1 MFLVKKRISYIAA
14 LIPFAFLIFFMGYAT
29 VFLKQQAHIPL
40 ILAAALAAIVA
51 LLHGY
56 KWKELEDAVVQGMG
70 LTISPLFILLVI
82 GIMIGTWIQG
92 GVVPAMI
99 FYGLKIL
106 SPEFFLVT
114 SLLIC
119 SIVALGTGSS
129 WSTVGTM
136 GVALIAIGNSMGI
149 PLPIVAGSII
159 SGAYFGDKMSPLSD
173 TTNLAPA
180 VAGTDVFTHIKHMVY
195 TTTPA
200 YIITVIIF
208 FFIGLNYAHGTI
220 ESGNIKTVLHILE
233 IKYYISPLLLLAP
246 VIVII
251 LVVMKVPPIPSIF
264 IGAVV
269 GSIFSMALQG
279 NNFMQVMT
287 AAFSGEVSHTGNAMV
302 DSLLTRGGISSM
314 FNVVILVWCAIAFSS
329 IVERTGMLSAVMLPI
344 IRSIKGQGTLILSTL
359 LSCIA
364 LDAVCCS
371 QYVSIIIGGKMY
383 KAEFQRQKLKPK
395 NLSRCL
401 EDSGTMFS
409 GLIPWNTGGAFMW
422 ATLGVYPFLYLPY
435 AFFNWI
441 CPIISA
447 IYGFTGFTIEKIDDK
462 DDLDLDP

>member
-1 MFLVKKRISYIAA
+1 MAINGKN
-14 LIPFAFLIFFMGYAT
+14 
-29 VFLKQQAHIPL
+29 LK
-40 ILAAALAAIVA
+40 
-51 LLHGY
+51 
-56 KWKELEDAVVQGMG
+56 DAVVKGME
-70 LTISPLFILLVI
+70 LSISPLFILLVI

-106 SPEFFLVT
+106 SPEYFLVT

-119 SIVALGTGSS
+119 SVVSLGTGSS

-200 YIITVIIF
+200 YILTIIIF
-208 FFIGLNYAHGTI
+208 FFIGLSYSKGTI
-220 ESGNIKTVLHILE
+220 DSGNINTVLHVLE
-233 IKYYISPLLLLAP
+233 MNYYISPLLLLAP
-246 VIVII
+246 LIVII
-251 LVVMKVPPIPSIF
+251 LVIMKSPPIPAIF
-264 IGAVV
+264 IGAVI
-269 GSIFSMALQG
+269 GSIFSMLFQG
-279 NNFMQVMT
+279 KAFMDVMT
-287 AAFSGEVSHTGNAMV
+287 AAFSGGLSNTGNAMV

-329 IVERTGMLSAVMLPI
+329 IVERTAMLSTVMLPI
-344 IRSIKGQGTLILSTL
+344 IQRIKGRGTLVMSTIF
-359 LSCIA
+359 SCIA

-371 QYVSIIIGGKMY
+371 QYVAIIIGGKMY
-383 KAEFQRQKLKPK
+383 KAEFKRQNLHPK

-401 EDSGTMFS
+401 EDSGTLFS

-422 ATLGVYPFLYLPY
+422 ATLGVYPFLYLPF

-441 CPIISA
+441 CPIISM
-447 IYGFTGFTIEKIDDK
+447 IYGFTGFSMERLDDK
-462 DDLDLDP
+462 KDLKRTGKLANVSQS